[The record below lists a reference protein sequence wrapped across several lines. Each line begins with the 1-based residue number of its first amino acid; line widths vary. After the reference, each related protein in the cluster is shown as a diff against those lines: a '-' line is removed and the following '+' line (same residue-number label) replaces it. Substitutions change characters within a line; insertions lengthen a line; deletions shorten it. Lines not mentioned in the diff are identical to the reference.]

1 MALSSKRKLSM
12 KAIDL
17 MIGDYVKYQEHIYI
31 IEEISAKGWVHLIHP
46 KTKIRVNLTSDYI
59 IDLLEPV
66 QLTPEIL
73 KLNGF
78 NECST
83 EVYTYR
89 IEHETDISVYFS
101 LNAKEGESKIVVSIN
116 SLSLRKDG
124 SNLLHTCDIN
134 YIHEFQH
141 ALKLLRL
148 NNLADIFKVK
158 NNQYE

>member
-1 MALSSKRKLSM
+1 MQIVISNKRKYM
-12 KAIDL
+12 KVTEL
-17 MIGDYVKYQEHIYI
+17 MIGDYVNFKGDAYI
-31 IEEISAKGWVHLIHP
+31 FEEISAQGWVHLIYP
-46 KTKIRVNLTSDYI
+46 DTGIRVNIISDYI

-66 QLTPEIL
+66 PLTPEIL

-101 LNAKEGESKIVVSIN
+101 FNAKKGESKIVVSIN

-124 SNLLHTCDIN
+124 SNLLHICDIN
-134 YIHEFQH
+134 YVHEFQH
-141 ALKLLRL
+141 ALKLFGL
-148 NNLADIFKVK
+148 NNLADNLKLK
-158 NNQYE
+158 